1 MPCKYTAHEHST
13 KYTHARTHAN
23 TFKEYHTEICVVG
36 LCIFKAFKI
45 LHTYDLKSAFTLT

>member
-45 LHTYDLKSAFTLT
+45 LHTYDLKSAFILT